1 MENKDLIPSEK
12 HQVDEDQDVWSNL
25 PPELLSLVSSNL
37 FAGDKA
43 IFYAICKTWRSI
55 PITPPRPLPSPFDH
69 AFPWLFR
76 ILKSNIDR
84 GQFFHPIH
92 NYTCELD
99 LSAEVLGAEI
109 RFSKY
114 GWLLM
119 TRDEV
124 HPFLFNPLTKEIIE
138 LPELPPLEW
147 VHSMFFTSPPSP
159 DCLVLG
165 IEGRF
170 YLVSIFVHKLGEDSW
185 EMHNFPCHVKFRLSV
200 CNPILYRELY
210 YCLDAKG
217 NLGVFDLKNIE
228 NSWDTYKIT
237 FPSRRIKSIVQAY
250 LVENEEE
257 LLAILITKD
266 DQKIHV
272 LKLNLTS
279 KTWEPVRSLGR
290 NMLFVSKGASFS
302 KTAAVRGTSNKIYG
316 PNFWDK
322 NGSFCFYSLATG
334 KYHSFFDN
342 PSSKDSY
349 NIKFLQQSSW
359 FISM

>member
-1 MENKDLIPSEK
+1 MKNKDLIPSEE
-12 HQVDEDQDVWSNL
+12 HQVNKDQDVWSSL

-43 IFYAICKTWRSI
+43 IFHAICKTWRSI
-55 PITPPRPLPSPFDH
+55 PIAPPRPLPCPFDH
-69 AFPWLFR
+69 DEDSPFPWLFR
-76 ILKSNIDR
+76 ILKGNTDR
-84 GQFFHPIH
+84 GQFFHPLH

-99 LSAEVLGAEI
+99 LPAEVLGAEV

-119 TRDEV
+119 TRDEA

-170 YLVSIFVHKLGEDSW
+170 YSVSFFVHKLGEGSW
-185 EMHNFPCHVKFRLSV
+185 EMLNFPCKGKFRLSI
-200 CNPILYRELY
+200 CNPVLYKGLY

-217 NLGVFDLKNIE
+217 NLGVFDLKDIE
-228 NSWDTYKIT
+228 NSWDTYKMT
-237 FPSRRIKSIVQAY
+237 FPSCRINSIAQAS
-250 LVENEEE
+250 LVEDEEE
-257 LLAILITKD
+257 LLAVLITKD

-279 KTWEPVRSLGR
+279 KIWEPDERLSDIHNILE
-290 NMLFVSKGASFS
+290 
-302 KTAAVRGTSNKIYG
+302 
-316 PNFWDK
+316 
-322 NGSFCFYSLATG
+322 
-334 KYHSFFDN
+334 N
-342 PSSKDSY
+342 PSTLK
-349 NIKFLQQSSW
+349 NKFCAMHDAPEIQAEN
-359 FISM
+359 